1 MQRIYFIRCEDRA
14 CASSRAVVA
23 NKVCVRLIARASEAW
38 EVLKLVLEC
47 LMNDTCQI
55 VTCFQTT
62 GCNSIVLHSF
72 DVKALCVSVIPQF
85 DVAQGFWDLFHRWNG
100 LAPGFAL
107 QAISGDVL
115 TITVFT
121 S

>member
-23 NKVCVRLIARASEAW
+23 NKVCVRLIARASEA
-38 EVLKLVLEC
+38 
-47 LMNDTCQI
+47 
-55 VTCFQTT
+55 CFQTT